1 MSLDTLLILQQ
12 ALVGAVKQGFDIR
25 SPDFEKVV
33 TAKREL
39 DRAIEEASQSNL
51 RKD

>member
-1 MSLDTLLILQQ
+1 MTKETLIILQQ
-12 ALVGAVKQGFDIR
+12 ALVEIVKQGFDIT

-39 DRAIEEASQSNL
+39 DKAIDDATQT
-51 RKD
+51 